1 MGDVEVS
8 SYIHT
13 YIHTDRHT
21 DGRMDGRTDGP
32 TDRQTDRQTY
42 IHTYIHKL
50 YLSSDFSVAYKLVSP
65 ILITNFKSY
74 SKNKAKKRKK
84 IHNVII

>member
-1 MGDVEVS
+1 MQANFLRNFISLHASDEGKYFS
-8 SYIHT
+8 GGQRCTMQYIHT
-13 YIHTDRHT
+13 C
-21 DGRMDGRTDGP
+21 
-32 TDRQTDRQTY
+32 
-42 IHTYIHKL
+42 IHKL

-84 IHNVII
+84 

>member
-1 MGDVEVS
+1 MLKFPVT
-8 SYIHT
+8 YIHT
-13 YIHTDRHT
+13 YV
-21 DGRMDGRTDGP
+21 P
-32 TDRQTDRQTY
+32 TYLPTY
-42 IHTYIHKL
+42 LPTYIHKL

-84 IHNVII
+84 IHNIII

>member
-1 MGDVEVS
+1 MLLLLISFSCSKYWFGILAFTFRFTEFHVYKVKEEAAFD
-8 SYIHT
+8 I
-13 YIHTDRHT
+13 
-21 DGRMDGRTDGP
+21 
-32 TDRQTDRQTY
+32 Y

-65 ILITNFKSY
+65 IPITNFKSY

-84 IHNVII
+84 NS

>member
-1 MGDVEVS
+1 MLKFRVT
-8 SYIHT
+8 YIHT
-13 YIHTDRHT
+13 YVPTYLHT
-21 DGRMDGRTDGP
+21 
-32 TDRQTDRQTY
+32 Y
-42 IHTYIHKL
+42 LHTYIHKL

-84 IHNVII
+84 IHNIII

>member
-1 MGDVEVS
+1 MIDVFFGS
-8 SYIHT
+8 GSLC
-13 YIHTDRHT
+13 
-21 DGRMDGRTDGP
+21 GLLSWP
-32 TDRQTDRQTY
+32 SCCCLL

-84 IHNVII
+84 